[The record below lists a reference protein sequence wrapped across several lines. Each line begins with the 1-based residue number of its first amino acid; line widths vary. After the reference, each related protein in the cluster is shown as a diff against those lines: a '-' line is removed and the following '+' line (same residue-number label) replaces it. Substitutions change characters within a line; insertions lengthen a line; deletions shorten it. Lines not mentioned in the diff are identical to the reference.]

1 MIPYCVVRINSS
13 SDSGNI
19 EYAIRSTKYFSYCAD
34 HLILRTQTMSKK
46 LRGVYLITDT
56 HIQQHFSHEELAR
69 QAVQAGVRMIQ
80 FRDKEI
86 PAGEALTHVQ
96 ALAEETAGS
105 DTVFIVN
112 DRPDLA
118 LAGGADG
125 VHLGQNDLPI
135 PVARRLL
142 GGMVIGGTSSTVEEA
157 VQVEREGADY
167 VALGHIFKT
176 RTKLK
181 PYAPRGLD
189 ILKQVSRAVS
199 IPVVA
204 IGGIALENAPRVIEA
219 GADLIAVSSAICK
232 ADNPEEAAAKLVDLF
247 R

>member
-1 MIPYCVVRINSS
+1 
-13 SDSGNI
+13 
-19 EYAIRSTKYFSYCAD
+19 
-34 HLILRTQTMSKK
+34 
-46 LRGVYLITDT
+46 
-56 HIQQHFSHEELAR
+56 
-69 QAVQAGVRMIQ
+69 MIQ
-80 FRDKEI
+80 FRDKELT
-86 PAGEALTHVQ
+86 AGEALSHVRTM
-96 ALAEETAGS
+96 AEMTAGS
-105 DTVFIVN
+105 GTDFIVN

-142 GGMVIGGTSSTVEEA
+142 DGMIVGGTSSTVEEA
-157 VQVEREGADY
+157 VEVEREGADY

-176 RTKLK
+176 RTKQK

-204 IGGIALENAPRVIEA
+204 IGGITLENAPRVIEA
-219 GADLIAVSSAICK
+219 GADMIAVSSAICK
-232 ADNPEEAAAKLVDLF
+232 ADDPGEAAVKLVDLF